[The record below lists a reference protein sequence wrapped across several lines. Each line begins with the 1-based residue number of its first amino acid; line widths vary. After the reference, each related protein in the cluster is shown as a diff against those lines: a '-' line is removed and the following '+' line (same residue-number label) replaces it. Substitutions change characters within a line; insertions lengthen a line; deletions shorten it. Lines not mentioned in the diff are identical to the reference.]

1 MQRKSLRVLAGGFLL
16 AALALVLSAC
26 GGGSSGSSLPS
37 QIGAGTARS
46 QFPPPTSPPSSAKK
60 GGTLTVLFAGDVDYI
75 DPGAAYY
82 QVTYMIDFDIVR
94 PLLNWPPGDT
104 ALPQPDLA
112 TSQPTIT
119 DSGKTVTFH
128 IRSGIRYSPP
138 LGGGKGWNKPVS
150 SADVKYA
157 IERTLMPGVPNG
169 YQSIYFKDLVGYN
182 QAVAAVKKDPTKA
195 PNISGIVTPD
205 PTTITFHLDVPH
217 YVGFSQSLSLPASAP
232 VPKGYAAKY
241 DSQQP
246 SSTYGLHQLDTGP
259 YYVSSYKPG
268 TSIILKRNPNWDPS
282 TDFRPAYLNQIN
294 IQEGFTDTASASR
307 KALTG
312 SDTITGDFS
321 PPPEAI
327 KLAATKYKSQMTL
340 TPSGGNRYVAFN
352 TTKPPFNNIN
362 VRKAVI
368 AASDRNALLATRGG
382 PLTGTVATHFIPPG
396 IPGFEQAGGYKGPSG
411 KQFDFVKHPGGDMAL
426 ATKYMKKAGFSSG
439 KCSGAHCTITMV
451 GDNVPPGSDTATVLK
466 SQLEALGFSVQLNE
480 VTHDTMYTKF
490 CSVPSNAPNVCPNVG
505 WIKDFNDG
513 QAMIDIP
520 FNGASINP
528 SNNSNWPQLNNPA
541 INKALDKAKV
551 VTGASQRPATYGHID
566 DTILAQ
572 APAIPWDWDNDVN
585 MASKDVNMVIN
596 LFNAFPDLSFIS
608 LKNP

>member
-1 MQRKSLRVLAGGFLL
+1 MQRRSLRAIVPGLVL
-16 AALALVLSAC
+16 AALSLVLAAC
-26 GGGSSGSSLPS
+26 GGGSSGTSLPS
-37 QIGAGTARS
+37 EVGAGQARS

-60 GGTLTVLFAGDVDYI
+60 GGTLTVLFSGDVDYI

-82 QVTYMIDFDIVR
+82 QVTYMVDFDTVR
-94 PLLNWPPGDT
+94 PLLNWPPADT

-119 DSGKTVTFH
+119 DSGKTVEFH
-128 IRSGIRYSPP
+128 IRKGIRYSPP
-138 LGGGKGWNKPVS
+138 LGGGTGWNKPVT

-169 YQSIYFKDLVGYN
+169 YQNIYFKDLVGYN
-182 QAVAAVKKDPTKA
+182 QAVAAVKKTPTKA
-195 PNISGIVTPD
+195 PNISGIATPD
-205 PTTITFHLDVPH
+205 PSTIVFHLDVPH
-217 YVGFSQSLSLPASAP
+217 YVGFAQALSLPASAP

-241 DSQQP
+241 DSEQP
-246 SSTYGLHQLDTGP
+246 TSTYGLHQLDTGP
-259 YYVSSYKPG
+259 YYISDYKPG
-268 TSIILKRNPNWDPS
+268 TSITLKRNPNWVAS
-282 TDFRPAYLNQIN
+282 TDFRPAYLDQIN

-307 KALTG
+307 KVLTG
-312 SDTITGDFS
+312 SDMITGDFT
-321 PPPEAI
+321 PPPESI
-327 KLAATKYKSQMTL
+327 KLAAQSYKGQMTL
-340 TPSGGNRYVAFN
+340 TPSGGNRFVALN
-352 TTKPPFNNIN
+352 TQKPPFNNIN

-396 IPGFEQAGGYKGPSG
+396 IPGFQQAGGYKGPSG
-411 KQFDFVKHPGGDMAL
+411 KQYDFVKHSSGDMKL
-426 ATKYMKKAGFSSG
+426 ATKYMKKAGFKSG
-439 KCSGAHCTITMV
+439 KCEGAHCTITMV
-451 GDNVPPGSDTATVLK
+451 GDNVPPGSDTAQVVK
-466 SQLEALGFSVQLNE
+466 SQLEQLGFSVQLNE

-528 SNNSNWPQLNNPA
+528 SNNSNWPQLKNPTVD
-541 INKALDKAKV
+541 KALDKAKL
-551 VTGASQRPATYGHID
+551 VTGATQRPSTYGHID
-566 DTILAQ
+566 DMITAQ

-585 MASKDVNMVIN
+585 MSSKDVNMVIN